1 MNSLVKAFIGAVL
14 AMAVLMFLANYFIPH
29 F

>member
-1 MNSLVKAFIGAVL
+1 MNILIKAFIGAIL
-14 AMAVLMFLANYFIPH
+14 AMAVLMFAANYFIPH